1 MRARF
6 LGLATVG
13 LGLIASAAF
22 ADDPGRPVRLI
33 GQAPSAADPAA
44 KAFVLDLWLTKGDGA
59 FKQDIKGWYAA
70 LPPDPAASGEVSGT
84 CVSSACV
91 VNVDVPNAKLSLT
104 GDFTTG
110 AAGAGGFA
118 LADDDDKP
126 TAQGAAS
133 FAPLPATIPGVGE
146 IAAPDAVT
154 GTELKSLLEW
164 AGQSVS
170 SDSYDPDVPDDNER
184 DTLASWQSSHD
195 EPATGLITTADL
207 VVLRKGAAD
216 GKAAAGWTVIGDK
229 PGGDKAKGWSAGYPA
244 ALMPKAE
251 TVGREQHFSS
261 ADGKASL
268 VVAVDPP
275 VSGDDF
281 VALVE
286 KETADAPGRSSNNYA
301 RINDDL
307 THTYTEGGQQVTVV
321 MHRREGGLARLMF
334 TRPETA
340 DDWATYDN
348 LIPSSFMVSDE
359 VKAAAP

>member
-1 MRARF
+1 MRTR
-6 LGLATVG
+6 LLAMAT
-13 LGLIASAAF
+13 ASLWLVASTAF
-22 ADDPGRPVRLI
+22 ADDAGRPMRLI
-33 GQAPSAADPAA
+33 GQAPSATDPAA
-44 KAFVLDLWLTKGDGA
+44 KAFVLDLWLTKGEGA

-70 LPPDPAASGEVSGT
+70 LPPDPAASGEASGT
-84 CVSSACV
+84 CVSNACV

-104 GDFTTG
+104 GDFTSG
-110 AAGAGGFA
+110 AGGAGGFA

-126 TAQGAAS
+126 TAQGEAS
-133 FAPLPATIPGVGE
+133 FGPLPVTVPGVGE

-170 SDSYDPDVPDDNER
+170 SDSFDPDLPDDTER
-184 DTLASWQSSHD
+184 DALSSWQNSHD
-195 EPATGLITTADL
+195 EPATGLITTSDL
-207 VVLRKGAAD
+207 AVLRKGAAD

-229 PGGDKAKGWSAGYPA
+229 ARGWSAGYPA

-251 TVGREQHFSS
+251 TVGREQRFAS
-261 ADGKASL
+261 ADGRASL

-281 VALVE
+281 VAMVE

-307 THTYTEGGQQVTVV
+307 THTYTEGGRQVTVI

-340 DDWATYDN
+340 DEWAMYDN
-348 LIPSSFMVSDE
+348 LIPSNFVVSDE
-359 VKAAAP
+359 VKAP

>member
-1 MRARF
+1 MRARR
-6 LGLATVG
+6 LGMAAAG
-13 LGLIASAAF
+13 LWLVASAAV
-22 ADDPGRPVRLI
+22 ADDPGRSVRLI

-70 LPPDPAASGEVSGT
+70 LPPDPSASGEVSGA

-91 VNVDVPNAKLSLT
+91 VNVDVPNAKLALT

-118 LADDDDKP
+118 LTDDDDKP

-133 FAPLPATIPGVGE
+133 FAPLPAAIPGVGE

-170 SDSYDPDVPDDNER
+170 SDIFDPDVPDDTER
-184 DTLASWQSSHD
+184 DALASWQNSHD
-195 EPATGLITTADL
+195 EPATGLITTGDL
-207 VVLRKGAAD
+207 ATLRKGAAD
-216 GKAAAGWTVIGDK
+216 GKAAAGWTKIG
-229 PGGDKAKGWSAGYPA
+229 GKAQGWSAGYPA

-251 TVGREQHFSS
+251 TVGREQRFAS

-275 VSGDDF
+275 VSGEDF

-307 THTYTEGGQQVTVV
+307 THSYAEGGRQVTVIL
-321 MHRREGGLARLMF
+321 HRREGGLARLVF

-340 DDWATYDN
+340 DDWAAYDN
-348 LIPSSFMVSDE
+348 LIPSSFVVSDE
-359 VKAAAP
+359 VKAP